1 MSSAFAGNN
10 ATLATTSASDV
21 LTIGDGSVVNQMTGG
36 AVDSVLHITG
46 PGTVV
51 LSQPGNYAGKWSMD
65 AGTNQLSM
73 QGALGTGLN
82 LNLNAGAVFDVTP
95 IGAATYT
102 LDTKGFSANGRGM
115 AVGSTA
121 SAVMAD
127 PAGTVDFV
135 SRPIVLA
142 FTPTAFAGD
151 SGHPALY
158 CSRGTLSFH
167 GNQITV
173 SNATATPLGVG
184 TYQLVH
190 QASGN
195 ILSSGGFVALF
206 AGPGL
211 GAGLIGEIVAV
222 GGDLNLVV
230 RACAPKPLVW
240 TGNDPLLPG
249 VWDRQNSTNWLAGA
263 TPSTFNIY
271 DAVTFNATGSAQAV
285 VTLAA
290 T

>member
-1 MSSAFAGNN
+1 
-10 ATLATTSASDV
+10 
-21 LTIGDGSVVNQMTGG
+21 
-36 AVDSVLHITG
+36 
-46 PGTVV
+46 V
-51 LSQPGNYAGKWSMD
+51 LSQPGNYVGKWSVD
-65 AGTNQLSM
+65 AGTNQIAF
-73 QGALGTGLN
+73 QGALGTGPN
-82 LNLNAGAVFDVTP
+82 LNINAGAVFDVTP
-95 IGAATYT
+95 LGATTYT
-102 LDTKGFSANGRGM
+102 LDTKALSANGTAT

-121 SAVMAD
+121 STIMAD

-135 SRPIVLA
+135 SKPMTLT
-142 FTPTAFAGD
+142 FTPTGFTGD

-206 AGPGL
+206 AGTGL

-230 RACAPKPLVW
+230 SAYTPKPLVW
-240 TGNDPLLPG
+240 TGNDPMLPG
-249 VWDRQNSTNWLAGA
+249 VWDRQNSTNWLA
-263 TPSTFNIY
+263 
-271 DAVTFNATGSAQAV
+271 
-285 VTLAA
+285 
-290 T
+290 